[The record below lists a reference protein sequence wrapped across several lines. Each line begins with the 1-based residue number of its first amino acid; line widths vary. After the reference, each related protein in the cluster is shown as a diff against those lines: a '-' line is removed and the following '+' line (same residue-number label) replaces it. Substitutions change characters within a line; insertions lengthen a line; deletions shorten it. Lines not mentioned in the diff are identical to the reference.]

1 MSLSKH
7 NHVNLFS
14 SSFQIFCN
22 NIYFEDFFHSKMIL
36 SRNFHKFFNF
46 FKDPYQNFMIFVL
59 LGDFFIYWN
68 ICFIV
73 LKLFSK
79 KKYLFFNIL
88 YTFYFHKIFFD
99 TLFSCSMEKFFQFFL
114 SKMISMTFKIL
125 KLDLKI
131 S

>member
-36 SRNFHKFFNF
+36 SRNFHKCFNF
-46 FKDPYQNFMIFVL
+46 FQDPYQNFMIFVL

-79 KKYLFFNIL
+79 KN
-88 YTFYFHKIFFD
+88 IFFSISCILFIF
-99 TLFSCSMEKFFQFFL
+99 TKYFSIHFFSCSMEKFFQFFL
-114 SKMISMTFKIL
+114 EFYTK
-125 KLDLKI
+125 
-131 S
+131 

>member
-46 FKDPYQNFMIFVL
+46 FQDPYQNFMIFVL

-79 KKYLFFNIL
+79 KTSFFQYLVYFLFSQNIFR
-88 YTFYFHKIFFD
+88 YTFFLFNGKIFPI
-99 TLFSCSMEKFFQFFL
+99 FL